1 MLIQEDTNIINSVT
15 KQHIKPPPKP
25 DDESYKAALEEVK
38 NKIDKLQDE
47 LVSCFNYFVHSF
59 IYFG

>member
-38 NKIDKLQDE
+38 NSIEKLQE
-47 LVSCFNYFVHSF
+47 EVVSYFKHLDLFLRV
-59 IYFG
+59 